1 MDHRGNSEIDIDFQQ
16 LNKPLMIIY
25 GSRSSHVKSI
35 QLDNEACPHC
45 STHGSVTMSTFTR
58 YAHVFW
64 IPFFSLGRFSVSH
77 CQHCKQTLTV
87 KEMPAQIR
95 AYHLRNL
102 AETRLPLWQFAG
114 VALLSVGIGFS
125 VFANN
130 LDKEV
135 QAERVK
141 SPMAGDVYELK
152 TNEGAYTTFRIVNVK
167 MDTIAVHLN
176 NYEVKT
182 VSGINK
188 LDKDENYS
196 DSTYLIP
203 VSTLQEMF
211 TAGEI
216 VDINR
221 R

>member
-1 MDHRGNSEIDIDFQQ
+1 
-16 LNKPLMIIY
+16 
-25 GSRSSHVKSI
+25 
-35 QLDNEACPHC
+35 
-45 STHGSVTMSTFTR
+45 
-58 YAHVFW
+58 
-64 IPFFSLGRFSVSH
+64 
-77 CQHCKQTLTV
+77 
-87 KEMPAQIR
+87 MPAQIR